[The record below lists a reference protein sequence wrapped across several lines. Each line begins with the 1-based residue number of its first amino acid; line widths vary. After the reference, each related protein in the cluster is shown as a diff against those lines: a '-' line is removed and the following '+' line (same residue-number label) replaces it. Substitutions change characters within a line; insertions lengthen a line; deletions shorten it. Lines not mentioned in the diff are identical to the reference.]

1 MGAIKE
7 LDITYQQIVEA
18 YVLSDYTINAER
30 RIWDEIGTVHPYLA
44 DGLTDVYQ
52 YEAALWAIENNMIPH
67 NNAAWQQ
74 IVIRLAY
81 NALTD
86 LEEFKYFLQYSNR
99 TVEEVQ
105 RLIDTAMFV
114 ILGNR
119 NFKLDTFQKL
129 IA

>member
-1 MGAIKE
+1 MGYMKD
-7 LDITYQQIVEA
+7 LDITYQEIIEE
-18 YVLSDYTINAER
+18 YVLSDYTSNAER
-30 RIWDEIGTVHPYLA
+30 RIWDEIGTHFPDLA

-52 YEAALWAIENNMIPH
+52 YEAALWAIDNNMIPH
-67 NNAAWQQ
+67 NNAEWQR

-86 LEEFKYFLQYSNR
+86 LEEFKYFMNHSNR
-99 TVEEVQ
+99 SLQEIQ

-119 NFKLDTFQKL
+119 NFKLDTFQTV
-129 IA
+129 AA